1 MMYPGERFNG
11 YSHLAGALLSLAGLV
26 LLVVYASLWGNVWN
40 VVAVSIYG
48 ATLVLVYATSTLY
61 HSLRGRAKA
70 VLQRLDHCAIYLLI
84 AGSYTPFALV
94 TLRGPWGWSLFGV
107 NWGLALVGIVQE
119 LWIGRRARVFSMLI
133 YLLMG
138 WLALIAVRP
147 LMAALPADGFAWLL
161 AGGVLY
167 TAGIAFFAFDGKV
180 RHFHSIWHLFVLA
193 GSACQFV
200 SVFWYVK

>member
-1 MMYPGERFNG
+1 MYPGERFNG

-26 LLVVYASLWGNVWN
+26 LLVVYASLQGNARN

-119 LWIGRRARVFSMLI
+119 LWIGRRTRLFSMLI

-138 WLALIAVRP
+138 WLVLVAVHP

-161 AGGVLY
+161 AGGVFY
-167 TAGIAFFAFDGKV
+167 TAGIAFFVFDGKV
-180 RHFHSIWHLFVLA
+180 RHFHGIWHLFVLA

>member
-1 MMYPGERFNG
+1 MYPGERFNG

-26 LLVVYASLWGNVWN
+26 LLVVYASLQGNARN

-119 LWIGRRARVFSMLI
+119 LWIGRRTRLFSMLI

-138 WLALIAVRP
+138 WLVLVAVHP

-161 AGGVLY
+161 AGGVFY
-167 TAGIAFFAFDGKV
+167 TAGIAFFVFDGKV
-180 RHFHSIWHLFVLA
+180 RHFHGIWHLFVLA

-200 SVFWYVK
+200 SVFWYVR